1 MQRVNKKPKVY
12 IIAGPNGSGKT
23 TFATEFL
30 PNYADC
36 PTFINADT
44 IARGLS
50 GFSPD
55 AVALKAGRIL
65 LEQIE
70 TYAAKRI
77 DFAFETTLSGTNY
90 LLRLRE
96 LKKEGYSTH
105 LFFLWIPDVRLSLA
119 RIASRV
125 KMGGHD
131 IAEKVV
137 RRRFHKGIENFFK
150 HYRAAV
156 DSWMLFDNS
165 GSTPQPVAEEKSGE
179 LKIFDQEL
187 YDGILKLAEEK

>member
-1 MQRVNKKPKVY
+1 MDKQPQVY

-55 AVALKAGRIL
+55 AVALRAGRIL
-65 LEQIE
+65 LKQIE
-70 TYAAKRI
+70 TYVSKRI
-77 DFAFETTLSGTNY
+77 NFAFETTLSGVNY
-90 LLRLRE
+90 FSRLKNLR
-96 LKKEGYSTH
+96 KGGYQIH
-105 LFFLWIPDVRLSLA
+105 LFFLWIPDVKLSLA
-119 RIASRV
+119 RVASRV

-131 IAEKVV
+131 IAEEVV
-137 RRRFHKGIENFFK
+137 RRRFHKGIGNFFK
-150 HYRAAV
+150 HYHVIV

-165 GSTPQPVAEEKSGE
+165 GSAPRLIAEEKLGR
-179 LKIFDQEL
+179 LKISDREL
-187 YDGILKLAEEK
+187 YDKILKLAEGK

>member
-1 MQRVNKKPKVY
+1 MNRNPQVY

-44 IARGLS
+44 IAHGLS

-70 TYAAKRI
+70 AYAAKRI

-90 LLRLRE
+90 LRRLRD
-96 LKKEGYSTH
+96 LKNEGYSAH

-137 RRRFHKGIENFFK
+137 RRRFHKGTENFFK
-150 HYRAAV
+150 RYQGAV

-165 GSTPQPVAEEKSGE
+165 GRVPYLIAERKSGKTKVSDQNLYDNVLRRMEEK
-179 LKIFDQEL
+179 
-187 YDGILKLAEEK
+187 